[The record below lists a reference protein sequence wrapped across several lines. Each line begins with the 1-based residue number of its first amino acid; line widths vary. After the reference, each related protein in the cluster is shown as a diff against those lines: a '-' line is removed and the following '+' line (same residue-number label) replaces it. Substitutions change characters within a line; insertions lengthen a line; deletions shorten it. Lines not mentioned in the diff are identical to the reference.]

1 MNINSIIN
9 EVIASL
15 ICTLIVFIVS
25 ITINF
30 FKKKYKENQE
40 LFIIN
45 FKFYFSRLGLL
56 FVSYHWFC
64 NSFSLYFVLP
74 FVVDFVCVALAFK
87 DAIKYNSYNSK

>member
-1 MNINSIIN
+1 MNIDSIIN

-15 ICTLIVFIVS
+15 ICTLIVFIASLAV
-25 ITINF
+25 NF
-30 FKKKYKENQE
+30 FKKKYKENQG

-45 FKFYFSRLGLL
+45 FKFYFSLLGLL